1 MLKRLKPYILL
12 LITAMIWGFA
22 FVAQLVGSD
31 SVPTFTF
38 NASRFLLGGLSL
50 IPVILIFE
58 RVKTQPKKLKTTLI
72 AGAVAGTILFAASAL
87 QQAGVRITGSAG
99 KAGFITGL
107 YIIIVPVIG
116 IFLKKKTAVNTWLGA
131 VVAVI
136 GLYLLSFTDGITSIS
151 SGDLVLL
158 ISSLFWS
165 MHIIVI
171 DRFGNDI
178 YSLRFSMTQFLVC
191 ALLNIICVIL
201 FEDFQIS
208 AVLEAKLPIL
218 FAGLMSVGVA
228 YTLQV
233 IAQKDADPTVASIV
247 MSTESV
253 FSAVGEALFFG
264 FIMTNYDYTEM
275 TAQGYVGCAIMFCGI
290 IITQLNIKKKSSV

>member
-22 FVAQLVGSD
+22 FVAQLVGAD

-58 RVKTQPKKLKTTLI
+58 RGKADLKRLKTTI
-72 AGAVAGTILFAASAL
+72 IVGAVAGTVLFAASAL
-87 QQAGVRITGSAG
+87 QQYGVAITGSAG

-107 YIIIVPVIG
+107 YMIIVPVIG
-116 IFLKKKTAVNTWLGA
+116 IFLKKKTTVNTWLGA
-131 VVAVI
+131 VVALV
-136 GLYLLSFTDGITSIS
+136 GLYLLSFPNGITSIGT
-151 SGDLVLL
+151 GDLVLL
-158 ISSLFWS
+158 IGSLFWA

-178 YSLRFSMTQFLVC
+178 YSLRFSMTQFFVC
-191 ALLNIICVIL
+191 ALLNVICVIL
-201 FEDFQIS
+201 FEDFSMS
-208 AVLEAKLPIL
+208 AVLDAKIPIL
-218 FAGLMSVGVA
+218 YAGLMSVGIA

-233 IAQKDADPTVASIV
+233 LGQKDADPTVASIV

-264 FIMTNYDYTEM
+264 LIMTNYDYTKM

-290 IITQLNIKKKSSV
+290 ILTQLNFNKK